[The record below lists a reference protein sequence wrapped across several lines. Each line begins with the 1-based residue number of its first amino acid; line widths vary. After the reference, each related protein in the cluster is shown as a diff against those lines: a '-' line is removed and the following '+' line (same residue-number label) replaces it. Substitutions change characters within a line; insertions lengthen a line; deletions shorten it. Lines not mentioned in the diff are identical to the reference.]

1 MDFSYG
7 AGPLLKGIDI
17 AVPERSTLAI
27 VGPSGAGKSSLLN
40 LIARFRDVD
49 RGRITIGGTDVRDLP
64 EAELNALVS
73 IVFQDGWLFEG
84 TVRDN
89 IAMGRPDA
97 TSAQIEEAARAAQ
110 AHAFI
115 AALPSGYR
123 TIVGEGSAT
132 LSSGERQRIAIAR
145 AILKDAPIV
154 LLDEATAA
162 LDASNEIELR
172 RALQSLA
179 SDRTVITV
187 AHKLRAIHDADQI
200 LVLRN
205 GEIAERGGHHDLLAQ
220 HGTYARLWHLQ
231 QHDGGWQI
239 NKD

>member
-115 AALPSGYR
+115 AALPSGYAP
-123 TIVGEGSAT
+123 SW
-132 LSSGERQRIAIAR
+132 AR
-145 AILKDAPIV
+145 GARPSRAAKDNASPLPAP
-154 LLDEATAA
+154 
-162 LDASNEIELR
+162 S
-172 RALQSLA
+172 
-179 SDRTVITV
+179 
-187 AHKLRAIHDADQI
+187 
-200 LVLRN
+200 
-205 GEIAERGGHHDLLAQ
+205 
-220 HGTYARLWHLQ
+220 
-231 QHDGGWQI
+231 
-239 NKD
+239 